1 MQADKTT
8 FIVAQT
14 RTGDEP
20 FVEELHFSTADL
32 ERQYFY
38 GAVREYHLY
47 SEEIAIVEKSLKFRL
62 IDGELFRVEEERTPP
77 NARPLREG
85 AGIFRITRMQE

>member
-38 GAVREYHLY
+38 G
-47 SEEIAIVEKSLKFRL
+47 
-62 IDGELFRVEEERTPP
+62 
-77 NARPLREG
+77 
-85 AGIFRITRMQE
+85 